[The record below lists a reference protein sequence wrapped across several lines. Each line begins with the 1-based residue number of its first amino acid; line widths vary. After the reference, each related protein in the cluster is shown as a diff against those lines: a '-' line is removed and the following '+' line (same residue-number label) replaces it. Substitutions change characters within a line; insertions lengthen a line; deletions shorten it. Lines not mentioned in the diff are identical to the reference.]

1 MRSRAPKTKWPAG
14 GRPVFGWDQ
23 VFPGVLSGVWSP
35 GPEYLRLT
43 NPLDKLDDEIVEGAA
58 SPLSGVGSAIGAGE
72 ALSVGGR
79 RVAIEL
85 PAYLFVQIAWFTAFG
100 AQTVLFPY
108 MLKNVLG
115 VSGAMLGIAQMA
127 LAAPSVVFILLG
139 GVVAERADG
148 RSLLIL
154 FHVLAS
160 LPAAALAFALE
171 DGQLTYWMLLIYAV
185 SMGTIGAFMMPAR
198 DAILNEVVQRRR
210 DAGSPIT
217 LQQGVAFATLAQFA
231 AQIAGL
237 GVGGMATASGVW
249 PLLGAQAVIVGLG
262 AVAAIF
268 LSRGQMIQTGRKG
281 AGAVFGDIAD
291 GMRCVRKDPVLLS
304 MVLSM
309 FGVGVFVIGAFLVIL
324 PIINA
329 DVYGHNSGGL
339 RDIFVTFWAGAFVSS
354 VTISRFKK
362 VSRPGRLMLTAQF
375 TGSAGILF
383 MAGGA
388 PYWAFLSLVFVWG
401 LAAGI
406 SIMMS
411 RSIVQEAAPPHLL
424 ARVLSIYQL
433 GFMGGAPIGA
443 ALLGVL
449 ADHAGPEMIILAPS
463 LGMLAMIAWMGF
475 FTPIWKMR
483 SGPSGTS

>member
-1 MRSRAPKTKWPAG
+1 
-14 GRPVFGWDQ
+14 
-23 VFPGVLSGVWSP
+23 
-35 GPEYLRLT
+35 LT
-43 NPLDKLDDEIVEGAA
+43 NSLDKLDEEIVEGAA
-58 SPLSGVGSAIGAGE
+58 SPVSGVGSAIGAGG
-72 ALSVGGR
+72 ALTRSTHR
-79 RVAIEL
+79 IAIEL
-85 PAYLFVQIAWFTAFG
+85 PAYLFVQIAWFAAFG

-115 VSGAMLGIAQMA
+115 VSGSMLGLAQMA

-139 GVVAERADG
+139 GVIAERADG
-148 RSLLIL
+148 RNLLIL

-171 DGQLTYWMLLIYAV
+171 EGQLTYWMLLIYAV
-185 SMGTIGAFMMPAR
+185 AMGTIGAFMMPAR
-198 DAILNEVVQRRR
+198 DAILNEVVERRR
-210 DAGSPIT
+210 KSGSKIT

-231 AQIAGL
+231 AQIVGL
-237 GVGGMATASGVW
+237 GIGGMATARGVW
-249 PLLGAQAVIVGLG
+249 PLLAAQAVIVGLG
-262 AVAAIF
+262 AAAALF

-281 AGAVFGDIAD
+281 VGAVFGDIAD
-291 GMRCVRKDPVLLS
+291 GMRCVRKDPVLFS
-304 MVLSM
+304 MVMSM
-309 FGVGVFVIGAFLVIL
+309 FGVGLFVIGAFLVIL

-354 VTISRFKK
+354 VTISRFRK
-362 VSRPGRLMLTAQF
+362 VSRPGRLMLVAQF
-375 TGSAGILF
+375 TGSAGILI
-383 MAGGA
+383 MAGGV
-388 PYWAFLSLVFVWG
+388 PYWAFLSLVFIWG
-401 LAAGI
+401 LAAGV

-433 GFMGGAPIGA
+433 GFMGGAPVGA

-449 ADHAGPEMIILAPS
+449 ADHAGPDLVILAPAI
-463 LGMLAMIAWMGF
+463 GMLAMIALMAL

-483 SGPSGTS
+483 AGASQDQG